1 MDTGKPSNSAEEDG
15 PEYRTAAIVTATV
28 SVVILATVMASVVLS
43 LTVCYCC
50 RHGNRRSRN
59 GAEEVDESGEYEANY
74 GFVVETCEA
83 IPSQG
88 VCVCVCVHVHVC
100 ACACVCVCVWGGGVD
115 GWPGGCVRVCVYV
128 CAYVHAFVHVSPPY
142 MYKH

>member
-1 MDTGKPSNSAEEDG
+1 MDTGKPSDSAEEDG

-88 VCVCVCVHVHVC
+88 VC
-100 ACACVCVCVWGGGVD
+100 ACA
-115 GWPGGCVRVCVYV
+115 RVYV
-128 CAYVHAFVHVSPPY
+128 CECVGGWVGACMHACTCVRMCVHFVHVSPPY
-142 MYKH
+142 MCKH